1 MENKQLA
8 RKIWLSV
15 CLATVISG
23 TSVCGAQAQEDLSSY
38 DMGETVVTATR
49 TKLEEKKVPMTTKVV
64 SSEEIKKLG
73 AYNVRDALK
82 TVTGLNVMEAG
93 MTGNQVSIRGMGTQ
107 STLIM
112 LDGRRMAGEDSGSTM
127 NVYELNRIN
136 LADVDR
142 IEIIRG
148 SGSALYGSD
157 AMGGVINI
165 ITKKNKE
172 AGGYAGTKLGSRES
186 SIYGGISSGKMGKL
200 SLDMNYNLTEVRKD
214 DDEGD
219 TNMYGPRRYFDF
231 NGNYEFNDH
240 SGLEFGAS
248 FMKEQYRQFSAGDPK
263 ARSASARYD
272 MTEWYDNNRQDY
284 HVKYY
289 GFDNKNDWELQTY
302 YNRLGKESRKRIPQS
317 WQDFDHSKYS
327 TLAFE
332 GKNTYR
338 PNKSHTITYG
348 AEYRKQ
354 KAGGTR
360 LGAGSYKL
368 RTENYLGMDKPYSS
382 ASISSYG
389 AYVQDEWQLTDKLF
403 FVPSIRFDHHSSF
416 GSEWSP
422 RAGLTYDLSKN
433 ARIKTNYGFGYRAP
447 SIFELYSHMDR
458 NMGRMQ
464 VQVWGNENLQPEKSR
479 TFDIGLEAEKGKATG
494 KLTYFHNKISNL
506 ITSDFLGRFGR
517 AVRYQY
523 VNIHKATMD
532 GLEAEVGY
540 NFDKHWSA
548 KASYTYLDAKDA
560 NTNDRLEGHARNTG
574 VVELTWTDAKTNPWT
589 ATLYNQWYKDYLN
602 GDDQNYTYST
612 TNFVVTKDINKNLYI
627 YAGVD
632 NLFNKTFNKD
642 DTLWTDG
649 RTWRVGA
656 EWKF

>member
-1 MENKQLA
+1 MSNHQLA

-49 TKLEEKKVPMTTKVV
+49 TKLEEKKVPMTTEVV

-73 AYNVRDALK
+73 AYNVRDVLK

-93 MTGNQVSIRGMGTQ
+93 MVGNQVSVRGMGTQ
-107 STLIM
+107 STLI
-112 LDGRRMAGEDSGSTM
+112 LVDGRRMAGEDTGTTM

-136 LADVDR
+136 LADVER

-165 ITKKNKE
+165 IMKKKKE

-186 SIYGGISSGKMGKL
+186 SIYGGVSSGKMGKL
-200 SLDMNYNLTEVRKD
+200 SLDMDYNLTEVRKD
-214 DDEGD
+214 DEDGS

-231 NGNYEFNDH
+231 KGNYEFNDH
-240 SGLEFGAS
+240 SGLDFGAS
-248 FMKEQYRQFSAGDPK
+248 FLKDQFRQSSVG
-263 ARSASARYD
+263 
-272 MTEWYDNNRQDY
+272 MTGAKSTTWYDNNRQDY

-302 YNRLGKESRKRIPQS
+302 YNRLGKESRGRNSKRWS
-317 WQDFDHSKYS
+317 SFDHSKYS
-327 TLAFE
+327 TLTFE

-338 PNKSHTITYG
+338 PNKEHTITYG

-354 KAGGTR
+354 KVGGTR
-360 LGAGSYKL
+360 LGAGANNV
-368 RTENYLGMDKPYSS
+368 RTESYLGINKLYSS
-382 ASISSYG
+382 ANISSYG

-433 ARIKTNYGFGYRAP
+433 ARIKTNYGLGYRAP
-447 SIFELYSHMDR
+447 TIFELYSRMEA
-458 NMGRMQ
+458 NMGRMRMEIL
-464 VQVWGNENLQPEKSR
+464 GNENLQPEKSR

-506 ITSDFLGRFGR
+506 IAIDYAGIFNR
-517 AVRYQY
+517 VMRYQS
-523 VNIHKATMD
+523 VNIDKATMD
-532 GLEAEVGY
+532 GVEAEVGY
-540 NFDKHWSA
+540 KFDKHWSA
-548 KASYTYLDAKDA
+548 KANYTYLNAKDA
-560 NTNDRLEGHARNTG
+560 NTNERLSGRARNTG
-574 VVELTWTDAKTNPWT
+574 VVELTWTDAKANPWT
-589 ATLYNQWYKDYLN
+589 ATLYNQWYQDYLN
-602 GDDQNYTYST
+602 GDEDYTYST

-632 NLFNKTFNKD
+632 NLFNKTFGKD
-642 DTLWTDG
+642 DNYSIYG
-649 RTWRVGA
+649 RTWRAGM